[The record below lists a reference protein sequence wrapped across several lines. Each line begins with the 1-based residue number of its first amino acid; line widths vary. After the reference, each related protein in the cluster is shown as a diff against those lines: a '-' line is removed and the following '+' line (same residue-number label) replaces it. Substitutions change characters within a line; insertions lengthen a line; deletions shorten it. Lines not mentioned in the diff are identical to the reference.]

1 MMRWGTL
8 VLGLVAACTTSQP
21 EQHAVEQ
28 GLTMCPDQVVEGL
41 DVYTGT
47 GTIDWA
53 KVQASGRGFAFIKAT
68 QGDYNMQATFAP
80 NWANALAAG
89 VKRSPYHFFD
99 GTIDGV
105 AQANTFLAELQSAGG
120 LQVGDLPA
128 LLDIECPT
136 SSVQSSAQANCE
148 HTGDSGW
155 VDRATLA
162 QRIYDWLDTVQAATG
177 RAPILYSYPSWFA
190 AVQMTDARLATYP
203 LFIASYNSCATI
215 PQPWT
220 SAVFWQYSAT
230 GTVPGVTGNADVD
243 RFFGSAA
250 DLDAFTIQPA
260 PQPDAGMVDPMQPPP
275 AAMPTGCGCRGSS
288 APPLWSAAA
297 LVLLLLRRGRT
308 TVSQVRRRKSS

>member
-8 VLGLVAACTTSQP
+8 LIVAACASPQP
-21 EQHAVEQ
+21 DARDEHAVEQ
-28 GLTMCPDQVVEGL
+28 DLTQCATSVVEGL
-41 DVYTGT
+41 DVYAGT

-53 KVQASGRGFAFIKAT
+53 QVQASGRGFAFIKAT
-68 QGDYNMQATFAP
+68 QGDYNVQSTFAA

-99 GTIDGV
+99 GTVDGV
-105 AQANTFLAELQSAGG
+105 AQANKFLAEVQAAGG

-136 SSVQSSAQANCE
+136 SATQASAQANCE
-148 HTGDSGW
+148 HSGDSGW
-155 VDRATLA
+155 VDPATLK
-162 QRIYDWLDTVQAATG
+162 QRVYDWLDTVQAATG
-177 RAPILYSYPSWFA
+177 RAPIIYSYPSWFA
-190 AVQMTDARLATYP
+190 ALQMTDAKLATYP

-230 GTVPGVTGNADVD
+230 GTVPGVTGQADVD
-243 RFFGSAA
+243 RFFGTAA

-260 PQPDAGMVDPMQPPP
+260 PAPDAGMIDPMMPPP
-275 AAMPTGCGCRGSS
+275 MESPAGCGCRTSDGAGSS
-288 APPLWSAAA
+288 LAAFGLA
-297 LVLLLLRRGRT
+297 LILRR
-308 TVSQVRRRKSS
+308 RRR

>member
-8 VLGLVAACTTSQP
+8 LIIAACASPQP
-21 EQHAVEQ
+21 EEHAVEQ
-28 GLTMCPDQVVEGL
+28 DLTQCATTVVEGL
-41 DVYTGT
+41 DVYNGT

-68 QGDYNMQATFAP
+68 QGDYNVQSSFAG

-99 GTIDGV
+99 GTVDGV
-105 AQANTFLAELQSAGG
+105 AQANAFLAQVQAAGG

-136 SSVQSSAQANCE
+136 SATQASAQTNCE
-148 HTGDSGW
+148 HSGDSGW
-155 VDRATLA
+155 VDPATLK
-162 QRIYDWLDTVQAATG
+162 QRVYDWLDTVQAATG
-177 RAPILYSYPSWFA
+177 RAPIIYSYPSWFA
-190 AVQMTDARLATYP
+190 ALQMSDARRATYP
-203 LFIASYNSCATI
+203 LFIASFNSCATI

-220 SAVFWQYSAT
+220 TAVFWQYSAT
-230 GTVPGVTGNADVD
+230 GTVPGVTGQADVD

-260 PQPDAGMVDPMQPPP
+260 PAPDAGMIDPMTPPP
-275 AAMPTGCGCRGSS
+275 MESPAGCGCRTSKGASS
-288 APPLWSAAA
+288 SLAA
-297 LVLLLLRRGRT
+297 LELMLILRR
-308 TVSQVRRRKSS
+308 RRR

>member
-8 VLGLVAACTTSQP
+8 LIVAACTTSQP
-21 EQHAVEQ
+21 QTRAVEQ
-28 GLTMCPDQVVEGL
+28 DLTQCANQVVEGL
-41 DVYTGT
+41 DVYAGT
-47 GTIDWA
+47 GTIDWT

-68 QGDYNMQATFAP
+68 QGDYNVQSTFAT
-80 NWANALAAG
+80 NWAAALAAG

-99 GTIDGV
+99 GTVDGV
-105 AQANTFLAELQSAGG
+105 LQANTFLGELQTAGG

-136 SSVQSSAQANCE
+136 SSVQASAQANCE

-155 VDRATLA
+155 VDPAVLK
-162 QRIYDWLDTVQAATG
+162 QRVYDWLDTVQMATG
-177 RAPILYSYPSWFA
+177 RAPIIYSYPSWFA
-190 AVQMTDARLATYP
+190 ALQMTDAKLASYP

-220 SAVFWQYSAT
+220 TAVFWQYSAT

-243 RFFGSAA
+243 RFFGSGA

-260 PQPDAGMVDPMQPPP
+260 PQPDAGMVDPMTPPP
-275 AAMPTGCGCRGSS
+275 ESPAGCGCRSS
-288 APPLWSAAA
+288 DAPTSWSLAAIG
-297 LVLLLLRRGRT
+297 LVLVLR
-308 TVSQVRRRKSS
+308 RRRK

>member
-8 VLGLVAACTTSQP
+8 LIVAACASPQP
-21 EQHAVEQ
+21 EEHAVEQ
-28 GLTMCPDQVVEGL
+28 DLTQCASSVVEGL
-41 DVYTGT
+41 DVYAGT

-68 QGDYNMQATFAP
+68 QGDYNVQSTFAA

-99 GTIDGV
+99 GTVDGV
-105 AQANTFLAELQSAGG
+105 LQANTFLAEVQTAGG

-136 SSVQSSAQANCE
+136 SATQASAQANCE
-148 HTGDSGW
+148 HSGDSGW
-155 VDRATLA
+155 VDPATLK
-162 QRIYDWLDTVQAATG
+162 QRVYDWLDTVQAATG
-177 RAPILYSYPSWFA
+177 RAPIIYSYPSWFA
-190 AVQMTDARLATYP
+190 ALQMTDPKLAMYP
-203 LFIASYNSCATI
+203 LFIASYNTCATI

-230 GTVPGVTGNADVD
+230 GTVPGVTGQADVD

-260 PQPDAGMVDPMQPPP
+260 PAPDAGMIDPMTPPP
-275 AAMPTGCGCRGSS
+275 MDSPAGCGCRTSDGAGSS
-288 APPLWSAAA
+288 LAAFG
-297 LVLLLLRRGRT
+297 LVLILRR
-308 TVSQVRRRKSS
+308 RRRR

>member
-8 VLGLVAACTTSQP
+8 LIVAACTTSQP
-21 EQHAVEQ
+21 QTRAVEQ
-28 GLTMCPDQVVEGL
+28 DLTQCADQVVEGL
-41 DVYTGT
+41 DVYAGT
-47 GTIDWA
+47 GTIDWT

-68 QGDYNMQATFAP
+68 QGDYNIQSTFAA

-99 GTIDGV
+99 GTVDGV
-105 AQANTFLAELQSAGG
+105 LQANTFLGELQTAGG

-136 SSVQSSAQANCE
+136 SSVQANAQANCE

-155 VDRATLA
+155 VDPATLK
-162 QRIYDWLDTVQAATG
+162 QRVYDWLDTVQAATG
-177 RAPILYSYPSWFA
+177 RAPIVYSYPSWFA
-190 AVQMTDARLATYP
+190 ALSMTEPKLASYP

-220 SAVFWQYSAT
+220 TAVFWQYSAT

-243 RFFGSAA
+243 RFFGSAD
-250 DLDAFTIQPA
+250 DLNAFTIQPA
-260 PQPDAGMVDPMQPPP
+260 PQPDAGMVDPMTPPP
-275 AAMPTGCGCRGSS
+275 ETPAGCGCRASD
-288 APPLWSAAA
+288 APTSWSLAAIG
-297 LVLLLLRRGRT
+297 LVLVLR
-308 TVSQVRRRKSS
+308 RRRK

>member
-8 VLGLVAACTTSQP
+8 LIIAACASPQPPP
-21 EQHAVEQ
+21 EQGEVEQ
-28 GLTMCPDQVVEGL
+28 DLTQCATSVVEGL
-41 DVYTGT
+41 DVYNGT

-68 QGDYNMQATFAP
+68 QGDYNMQSSFAT

-99 GTIDGV
+99 GTVDGV
-105 AQANTFLAELQSAGG
+105 AQANAFLAQVQAAGG

-136 SSVQSSAQANCE
+136 SATQASAQTNCE
-148 HTGDSGW
+148 HSGDSGW
-155 VDRATLA
+155 VDPATLK
-162 QRIYDWLDTVQAATG
+162 QRVYDWLDTVQAATG
-177 RAPILYSYPSWFA
+177 RAPIIYSYPSWFA
-190 AVQMTDARLATYP
+190 ALQMTDARLATYP

-230 GTVPGVTGNADVD
+230 GTVPGVTGQADVD

-260 PQPDAGMVDPMQPPP
+260 PAPDAGMIDPMTPPP
-275 AAMPTGCGCRGSS
+275 MDSPAGCGCQSSDGAGSS
-288 APPLWSAAA
+288 LVAFGLILA
-297 LVLLLLRRGRT
+297 L
-308 TVSQVRRRKSS
+308 RRRKR

>member
-8 VLGLVAACTTSQP
+8 LIVAACTTSQP
-21 EQHAVEQ
+21 QTRAVEQ
-28 GLTMCPDQVVEGL
+28 DLTQCADQVVEGL
-41 DVYTGT
+41 DVYAGT
-47 GTIDWA
+47 GTIDWT

-68 QGDYNMQATFAP
+68 QGDYNIQSTFAA

-99 GTIDGV
+99 GTVDGV
-105 AQANTFLAELQSAGG
+105 LQANTFLGELQTAGG

-136 SSVQSSAQANCE
+136 SSVEASAQANCE
-148 HTGDSGW
+148 HSGDSGW
-155 VDRATLA
+155 VDPATLK
-162 QRIYDWLDTVQAATG
+162 QRVYDWLDTVQAATG
-177 RAPILYSYPSWFA
+177 RAPIVYSYPSWFA
-190 AVQMTDARLATYP
+190 ALSMTEAKLASYP

-220 SAVFWQYSAT
+220 TAVFWQYSAT

-243 RFFGSAA
+243 RFFGSGA

-260 PQPDAGMVDPMQPPP
+260 PQPDAGMVDPMTPPETP
-275 AAMPTGCGCRGSS
+275 AGCGCRSS
-288 APPLWSAAA
+288 DAPTSWSLAAIG
-297 LVLLLLRRGRT
+297 LVLVLR
-308 TVSQVRRRKSS
+308 RRRK